1 MKKQQHQHAGS
12 FSGEMLMT
20 LKHLAGFFAA
30 AGLAIALVGCGD
42 EAKKP
47 ASVADGG
54 NAAQTLKVGV
64 SPVPGGDLMKEIAP
78 VLAKEGIRL
87 ESIEFSDYIQPNL
100 ALADGSLDANLFQ
113 HKPYMDDFAKEH
125 SLKIESLASIFIAPI
140 GIYSK
145 TLKSPQDIGEN
156 GTIAIPNDPTNGS
169 RALLLLEHV
178 GLLKLRT
185 DAPFLK
191 SPADIADNPKKLKII
206 EVEAAQLPRSL
217 EDVSLAVINCN
228 FALGAGLNPIK
239 DAIAIEAK
247 DSPYA
252 NIVAVRSGEADRPE
266 LQALKRA
273 LTSPEIKKF
282 IEDKYQG
289 SLIPTF

>member
-1 MKKQQHQHAGS
+1 MILKKV
-12 FSGEMLMT
+12 
-20 LKHLAGFFAA
+20 AA
-30 AGLAIALVGCGD
+30 LFLTAGLAVGLAGCGD
-42 EAKKP
+42 DGAKNTAPAAEAVK
-47 ASVADGG
+47 
-54 NAAQTLKVGV
+54 TIKVGV

-78 VLAKEGIRL
+78 VLAKEGVKL

-125 SLKIESLASIFIAPI
+125 NLKIESLVPVFIAPI

-145 TLKSPQDIGEN
+145 TLKTPTDIAEG
-156 GTIAIPNDPTNGS
+156 GSVAIPNDPTNGS
-169 RALLLLEHV
+169 RALLLLEHA
-178 GLLKLRT
+178 GLIKLAA

-191 SPADIADNPKKLKII
+191 SPADIVDNPKKLRFI

-217 EDVSLAVINCN
+217 EDVALAVINCN

-252 NIVAVRSGEADRPE
+252 NIVAVRTGEGTRPE
-266 LQALKRA
+266 LQALKRT
-273 LTSPEIKKF
+273 LTSAEIKKF
-282 IEDKYQG
+282 IEEKYQG

>member
-1 MKKQQHQHAGS
+1 
-12 FSGEMLMT
+12 MT
-20 LKHLAGFFAA
+20 LKNIASLFVA
-30 AGLAIALVGCGD
+30 AGLALSLAGCGD
-42 EAKKP
+42 ETKSTP
-47 ASVADGG
+47 ASTASAD
-54 NAAQTLKVGV
+54 AVKTLKVGV

-78 VLAKEGIRL
+78 VLNKEGIKL

-125 SLKIESLASIFIAPI
+125 SLKIESLVPVFIAPI

-145 TLKSPQDIGEN
+145 TLKAPGDIAEN
-156 GTIAIPNDPTNGS
+156 ATVAIPNDPTNGS

-178 GLLKLRT
+178 GLIKLRT

-191 SPADIADNPKKLKII
+191 SPADIAENPKKLKFV

-217 EDVSLAVINCN
+217 DDVALAVINCN
-228 FALGAGLNPIK
+228 FAMGAGLNPIK

-252 NIVAVRSGEADRPE
+252 NIVAIRSGEANRPE

-273 LTSPEIKKF
+273 LTTPEIKKF
-282 IEDKYQG
+282 IEEKYQG

>member
-1 MKKQQHQHAGS
+1 MILKKVAVL
-12 FSGEMLMT
+12 FLT
-20 LKHLAGFFAA
+20 
-30 AGLAIALVGCGD
+30 AGLAVGLAGCGD
-42 EAKKP
+42 DGAKNTAPAAEAVK
-47 ASVADGG
+47 
-54 NAAQTLKVGV
+54 TIKVGV

-78 VLAKEGIRL
+78 VLAKEGVKL

-125 SLKIESLASIFIAPI
+125 NLKIESLVPVFIAPI

-145 TLKSPQDIGEN
+145 TLKTPTDIAEG
-156 GTIAIPNDPTNGS
+156 GSVAIPNDPTNGS
-169 RALLLLEHV
+169 RALLLLEHA
-178 GLLKLRT
+178 GLIKLAA

-191 SPADIADNPKKLKII
+191 SPADIVDNPKKLRFI

-217 EDVSLAVINCN
+217 EDVALAVINCN

-252 NIVAVRSGEADRPE
+252 NIVAVRTGEGTRPE

-273 LTSPEIKKF
+273 LTSAEIKKF
-282 IEDKYQG
+282 IEEKYQG

>member
-1 MKKQQHQHAGS
+1 
-12 FSGEMLMT
+12 MT
-20 LKHLAGFFAA
+20 LKKITALFVA
-30 AGLAIALVGCGD
+30 AGLAFGLAGCGND
-42 EAKKP
+42 AENTP
-47 ASVADGG
+47 SSQASADTVK
-54 NAAQTLKVGV
+54 TLKVGV

-78 VLAKEGIRL
+78 VLKKEGIAL

-125 SLKIESLASIFIAPI
+125 SLKIESLVSVFIAPI

-145 TLKSPQDIGEN
+145 TLKKPADVPEN
-156 GTIAIPNDPTNGS
+156 GTVAIPNDPTNGS
-169 RALLLLEHV
+169 RALLLLEHE
-178 GLLKLRT
+178 GLIKLRA

-191 SPADIADNPKKLKII
+191 SPADIAENPKKLKFV

-228 FALGAGLNPIK
+228 FAMGAGLNPIK

-252 NIVAVRSGEADRPE
+252 NIVAIRSGEASRPE

-273 LTSPEIKKF
+273 LTTPEIKSF
-282 IEDKYQG
+282 IEKKYQG